1 MGGVVLETE
10 SERIIRIE
18 RTRIVRNMLENGF
31 KVEDIARVCGYDLNF
46 VQQVKNGD
54 IPKL

>member
-18 RTRIVRNMLENGF
+18 RRKTIKNMLENGF
-31 KVEDIARVCGYDLNF
+31 KVEDIARICGYDLTF
-46 VQQVKNGD
+46 VQQVKND
-54 IPKL
+54 DKTKA

>member
-1 MGGVVLETE
+1 
-10 SERIIRIE
+10 
-18 RTRIVRNMLENGF
+18 MLENGF
-31 KVEDIARVCGYDLNF
+31 KVEDIARVCGYDLTF